1 MPLPSTRR
9 FSWAG
14 SPRTW
19 LAVVIAGGVALRAW
33 HLNHGIP
40 YGVGVDEP
48 AIIER
53 VLRMMRSGDY
63 NPHFFDYPTLYI
75 YLQLLVGVLRF
86 MWGAIAGEWRS
97 LAGITPEAFYLWGR
111 SLTVLFG
118 AATVALVYAA
128 GLRWGRWQG
137 VLAAGLFAVAP
148 TAVRES
154 HFVLTDT
161 PLTFFTTL
169 ALLLSLRTIEAPG
182 LMRVA
187 LAGAAAGLAGAT
199 KYPGILSA
207 LMPLAVAGFLAAP
220 AGVRLSRVAAVV
232 GSCAAAFA
240 LAAPYTF
247 LDLPGFLNGFA
258 NLSSAYTGSNPDA
271 WRTYLIHLRLTLGWP
286 ASILALTGLAL
297 AAVRCMT
304 GPDRLRWFML
314 AGFPAVYYLVLV
326 AQGGLLYGRYVLPI
340 LPHACLLVACA
351 AALPGRIARS
361 LPAGAPRQAAAA
373 ALAMVILFPP
383 AWRSIDWLGAM
394 AKGTTSQLLVQW
406 LERHVPAGTR
416 LVFESG
422 GGLQFPAGRFRVSH
436 IHRLASRSY
445 ADYAASG
452 EEYLIA
458 CSAAF
463 EPALA
468 APQANP
474 DLARGYMELFS
485 RAERVAT
492 ITPTKD
498 YLGPEYR
505 VLAVRRL
512 P

>member
-1 MPLPSTRR
+1 MRR

-19 LAVVIAGGVALRAW
+19 LALVIAGGFALRTW
-33 HLNHGIP
+33 YLNHGIP

-48 AIIER
+48 VIIVR
-53 VLRMMRSGDY
+53 ILQMMRSGDY
-63 NPHFFDYPTLYI
+63 NPHFFDYPSLYI
-75 YLQLLVGVLRF
+75 YLQLLVGIARF
-86 MWGAIAGEWRS
+86 MWGAMAGEWRS
-97 LAGITPEAFYLWGR
+97 LAGVTPEAFYLWGR

-118 AATVALVYAA
+118 AATITLVYAA
-128 GLRWGRWQG
+128 GLRWGRWHS
-137 VLAAGLFAVAP
+137 VLAAGVLAVAP
-148 TAVRES
+148 SAVRES

-169 ALLLSLRTIEAPG
+169 ALLLSLRALEQPG
-182 LMRVA
+182 LRRVA

-199 KYPGILSA
+199 KYPGIVSA
-207 LMPLAVAGFLAAP
+207 VMPLAVAGLLAAP
-220 AGVRLSRVAAVV
+220 AGVRLQRVAAVA

-286 ASILALTGLAL
+286 ASILALGGLVL
-297 AAVRCMT
+297 ATARCIT

-314 AGFPAVYYLVLV
+314 AGFPAMYYLMLV
-326 AQGGLLYGRYVLPI
+326 AQGGLLYGRYALPI

-351 AALPGRIARS
+351 AAPLGRSARF
-361 LPAGAPRQAAAA
+361 LPAGAAQRAAAV
-373 ALAMVILFPP
+373 ALALVILLPP
-383 AWRSIDWLGAM
+383 AWRTIDWLGTM
-394 AKGTTSQLLVQW
+394 AKGTTAQVLVQW
-406 LERHVPAGTR
+406 LERNVPAGAR

-436 IHRLASRSY
+436 IHRLANRSY
-445 ADYAASG
+445 DDYAAAG

-458 CSAAF
+458 CAAAF

-474 DLARGYMELFS
+474 GLARGYMELFS

-492 ITPTKD
+492 ISPTKD
-498 YLGPEYR
+498 FLGPEYR

>member
-1 MPLPSTRR
+1 MRR
-9 FSWAG
+9 FHWTG

-19 LAVVIAGGVALRAW
+19 LALVIAGGFALRAW
-33 HLNHGIP
+33 YVNHGIP

-48 AIIER
+48 AIMER

-63 NPHFFDYPTLYI
+63 NPHFFDYPSLYI
-75 YLQLLVGVLRF
+75 YLQLLVGIARF
-86 MWGAIAGEWRS
+86 LWGAVAGEWRS

-118 AATVALVYAA
+118 TATIALVYAA
-128 GLRWGRWQG
+128 GRRWGRWQG
-137 VLAAGLFAVAP
+137 VIAAGLLAVAP
-148 TAVRES
+148 SAVRES

-161 PLTFFTTL
+161 PLAFFTTL
-169 ALLLSLRTIEAPG
+169 ALLLSLRALEEPG
-182 LMRVA
+182 LARLAM
-187 LAGAAAGLAGAT
+187 AGAAAGLAGAT
-199 KYPGILSA
+199 KYPGMLSVV
-207 LMPLAVAGFLAAP
+207 MPFAVAGLVAAP
-220 AGVRLSRVAAVV
+220 AGVRLSRMAAVA

-286 ASILALTGLAL
+286 AFILALGGLAL
-297 AAVRCMT
+297 AAARCIT
-304 GPDRLRWFML
+304 GPDRLRWFVL
-314 AGFPAVYYLVLV
+314 AGFPAVYYLALV
-326 AQGGLLYGRYVLPI
+326 AQGGLLYGRYLLPI
-340 LPHACLLVACA
+340 LPPACLLVACA
-351 AALPGRIARS
+351 AAPLGSSARFLPS
-361 LPAGAPRQAAAA
+361 GAAQRAAAA
-373 ALAMVILFPP
+373 ALALVILLPP
-383 AWRSIDWLGAM
+383 AWRSIDWLATM
-394 AKGTTSQLLVQW
+394 AKGTTAQLLVQW
-406 LERHVPAGTR
+406 LERSLPAGSR

-422 GGLQFPAGRFRVSH
+422 GGLQFPVNRFRVSH
-436 IHRLASRSY
+436 IHRLASRSFD
-445 ADYAASG
+445 DYAAAG

-468 APQANP
+468 APKANP
-474 DLARGYMELFS
+474 SLARGYMELFS

-492 ITPTKD
+492 ISPTKD
-498 YLGPEYR
+498 FLGPEYH
-505 VLAVRRL
+505 VLAVKRL